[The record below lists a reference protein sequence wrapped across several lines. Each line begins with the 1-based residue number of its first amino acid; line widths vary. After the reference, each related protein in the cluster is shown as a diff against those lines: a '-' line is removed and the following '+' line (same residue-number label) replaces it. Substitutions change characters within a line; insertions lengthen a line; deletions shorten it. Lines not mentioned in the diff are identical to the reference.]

1 MEPEMIALT
10 FQLDNWT
17 AAERLKSLIAWLE
30 LEART
35 VADQIARVPDEVV
48 HKDHLGRTVSTE
60 NARKRDGLEAARS
73 AITHDIEKARCW
85 LIECE
90 IGQTFVIGMELA
102 LWLNRP
108 KLRTLAS
115 L

>member
-1 MEPEMIALT
+1 MTGLT

-30 LEART
+30 LESRT
-35 VADQIARVPDEVV
+35 VADQIARVPDEVQR
-48 HKDHLGRTVSTE
+48 KDHLGRGVSTE
-60 NARKRDGLEAARS
+60 NARKRDGLEATAN
-73 AITHDIEKARCW
+73 AIAHDIEKARCW

-108 KLRTLAS
+108 RLRTMAS